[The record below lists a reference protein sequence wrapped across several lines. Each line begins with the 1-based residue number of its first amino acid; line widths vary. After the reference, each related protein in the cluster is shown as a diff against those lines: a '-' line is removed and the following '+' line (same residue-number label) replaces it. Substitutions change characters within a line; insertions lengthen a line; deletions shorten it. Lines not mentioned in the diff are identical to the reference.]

1 VATCN
6 FDVKLDLLGQVRKAW
21 KCRLAVSAVINS
33 ALLSTKICGLML
45 ALTGCTFS
53 SNSTPTATASILSQ
67 TPTET
72 TGQVQLQATAP
83 TPQPN
88 LLGINVDSPN
98 DYSGTRMFADA
109 IKQSREWRKPNTQN
123 PAATDSNGWPLE
135 DVDITVWQGITRMNG
150 TYRLS
155 FVGQADARVGCCSGS
170 VQNKVYSA
178 STNTTTADVVYPAT
192 DGNGLFLVFSNTKR
206 TASSPTGT
214 GITNVKLMRPVT
226 EGGATSYP
234 PTTLFTTPYKDSL
247 RRFKVLRFM
256 DFLATNSNQQQRW
269 SDRLT
274 PTQYSMNQ
282 TAPGYGW
289 QGKGGAY
296 EYAIALCNEL
306 NTDCWLTVPA
316 QADDDYVRQL
326 AVLIK
331 AQLKP
336 SLKLYLEYSNELWNF
351 APAFGQSNQN
361 LALAKAEVATGQSSL
376 NFDGSTNAGDWG
388 WRRVAKR
395 GAEISLIFRQT
406 FGDDAMM
413 KRVRPLLMS
422 QLGFTNGPLFQAVYF
437 LQNYYNNPAQV
448 AVPKPP
454 KYYFYG
460 LGGSG
465 YYSPKNPTSPN
476 AVFADLSNTIDW
488 TKSLQQDADYA
499 AAFGL
504 KRIAYEGGPS
514 LEGGSITDPTR
525 PTYRND
531 PRMKAAMVQAHD
543 NWSANGGDLLT
554 YFTLTG
560 ESPWGFVPDVW
571 DATAPQQNL
580 KFQAMDALNT
590 QPRARVTY
598 GVLIPA
604 VLDAAQYNA
613 PPQGLI
619 YNSTQL
625 KPEQWL
631 SYSVR
636 ADQASL
642 FKIQLKGN
650 ADIANGQIEVWVDG
664 TAVGVVSLP
673 QSGIIPSAG
682 TSLEV
687 KASLTEGL
695 HGIMIRSKTGTFN
708 VAQVIVRQ

>member
-1 VATCN
+1 
-6 FDVKLDLLGQVRKAW
+6 
-21 KCRLAVSAVINS
+21 
-33 ALLSTKICGLML
+33 ML
-45 ALTGCTFS
+45 ALAGCTIS
-53 SNSTPTATASILSQ
+53 GNSTPTPIASASSL
-67 TPTET
+67 TPIDSA
-72 TGQVQLQATAP
+72 GQAQLQATAP

-109 IKQSREWRKPNTQN
+109 IRQSREWRKPNTQN
-123 PAATDSNGWPLE
+123 PAATDSSGWPLE

-170 VQNKVYSA
+170 VQNKIYSA

-206 TASSPTGT
+206 TASSPTSS

-256 DFLATNSNQQQRW
+256 DFLATNSNQQQHW

-282 TAPGYGW
+282 TVTGYGW

-306 NTDCWLTVPA
+306 KADCWLTVPT

-326 AVLIK
+326 AILTK
-331 AQLKP
+331 AQLNPK
-336 SLKLYLEYSNELWNF
+336 LKLYIEYSNELWNF

-361 LALAKAEVATGQSSL
+361 LALAKAEVASGQSPL
-376 NFDGSTNAGDWG
+376 NFDGGTNEGDWA

-395 GAEISLIFRQT
+395 GAEISLIFRQE
-406 FGDDAMM
+406 FGDAAMM
-413 KRVRPLLMS
+413 TRVRPLLMS
-422 QLGFTNGPLFQAVYF
+422 QLGFTNGPLVQAVCF

-448 AVPKPP
+448 AAPKPP

-465 YYSPKNPTSPN
+465 YYSPKNSTAPD
-476 AVFADLSNTIDW
+476 AAFADLSNQAEW
-488 TKSLQQDADYA
+488 TKFLQQDADYA
-499 AAFGL
+499 VAFGL

-525 PTYRND
+525 STYRND

-543 NWSANGGDLLT
+543 TWSANGGDLLT

-560 ESPWGFVPDVW
+560 ESPWGFVPDIW
-571 DATAPQQNL
+571 DSTDPQKNL
-580 KFQAMDALNT
+580 KFQAIDALNA

-598 GVLIPA
+598 GVPLPA
-604 VLDAAQYNA
+604 VLDAAQYNS
-613 PPQGLI
+613 PPQSLF
-619 YNSTQL
+619 YSSSQL
-625 KPEQWL
+625 KPGQWL
-631 SYSVR
+631 SYTVR

-642 FKIQLKGN
+642 FRIQLKGN
-650 ADIANGQIEVWVDG
+650 ADIANSQIEVLVDG
-664 TAVGVVSLP
+664 TVVGVVNLP
-673 QSGIIPSAG
+673 QSGLIPSVG

-687 KASLTEGL
+687 KTSLTEGL

-708 VAQVIVRQ
+708 MAQVVVRQ